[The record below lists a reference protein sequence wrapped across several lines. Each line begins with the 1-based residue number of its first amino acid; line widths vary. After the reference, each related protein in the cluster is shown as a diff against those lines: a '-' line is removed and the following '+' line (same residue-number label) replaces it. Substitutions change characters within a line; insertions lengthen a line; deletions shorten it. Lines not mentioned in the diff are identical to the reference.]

1 MSYLPHDPHLFFGES
16 AVYRITVQGYITDS
30 LVECLGEMVPA
41 SRSHKQTILVGSVK
55 DQAELNGLLNTLV
68 ERHFCI
74 LSVEF
79 LTPGKS

>member
-1 MSYLPHDPHLFFGES
+1 MSNSPHTTTLSFGGP

-30 LVECLGEMVPA
+30 MVECLGEMVPA
-41 SRSHKQTILVGSVK
+41 SRSQKQTILVGTVK
-55 DQAELNGLLNTLV
+55 DQAQLNGLLNTLV

-79 LTPGKS
+79 LTSEKS

>member
-1 MSYLPHDPHLFFGES
+1 MSHLPHAPTLSFGGP
-16 AVYRITVQGYITDS
+16 AIYRIIVQGYITDS
-30 LVECLGEMVPA
+30 DAECLGDMRPT
-41 SRSHKQTILVGSVK
+41 SRAQEETILVGPVK

-79 LTPGKS
+79 LTSEKS